1 MELGHPVRPAA
12 GAAHA
17 GGKEPGL
24 HFKSLSE
31 SLEGAGD
38 IPVSKVMTA
47 PVVTAL
53 PDDLVQEKA
62 ALMVHRKIRRL
73 PVVDGRG
80 VLVGILSRKD
90 LIRMLHGAKRA
101 GKAVSGS
108 PGKKPRRRKG

>member
-1 MELGHPVRPAA
+1 MEFGSPSPPMR
-12 GAAHA
+12 GTSD
-17 GGKEPGL
+17 GDDTGSGL
-24 HFKSLSE
+24 RFKSLSE
-31 SLEGAGD
+31 SLEGAGN
-38 IPVSKVMTA
+38 IIVSKVMTA